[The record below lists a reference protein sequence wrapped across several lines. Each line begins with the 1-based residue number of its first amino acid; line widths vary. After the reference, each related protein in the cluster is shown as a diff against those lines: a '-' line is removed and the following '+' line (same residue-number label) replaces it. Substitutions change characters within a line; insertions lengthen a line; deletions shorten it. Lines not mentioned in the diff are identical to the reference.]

1 VSFDDLE
8 IGAAQTAHAPTMG
21 APVPDGG
28 LERGASVGRY
38 IVIERIGAGGM
49 GVVYAAFDP
58 ELGRR
63 VAIKLLATRG
73 GASEGKARLLRE
85 AQAMAQVS
93 HPNVIAVHDAGTVG
107 DDVFLAM
114 ELRAGTTLAD
124 WLRARKRGWREV
136 LPVFVQAG
144 RGLEAAHKAGLV
156 HRDFKPENVHVGDDG
171 RVCVLDFG
179 LARPAGDR
187 GPAVSETGAIVDRPV
202 SSAAR
207 LDTPL
212 TEAGALVGTPQYME
226 PEQHAREATDGR
238 TDQFGFCVAL
248 YEALYG
254 QRPFEGATVG
264 ALARAVSEG
273 VVEAPPKNSDV
284 PGWLRAAV
292 VRGLSARPDDRFPSM
307 SELLAVIDRD
317 AKRRRGTLVAA
328 AGGAAMIAAVAI
340 VLVSRKEGAAAPPV
354 CRGATETIAASWGA
368 PQRDALKRRFVASG
382 LPFAGDTAD
391 RTIAALDRWT
401 NGWAR
406 IRTERCEATHV
417 RGEQSEEVLALTMQC
432 LDRRK
437 LELDALVQ
445 VLSAADA
452 KVVEEA
458 VGATGKL
465 ADVDAC
471 ADVAAL
477 GEPPPPPRGKEQEL
491 EAIAKQLAEAMAQFA
506 AGRYE
511 DAKRAVT
518 PAVQAADALGH
529 KPLQAE
535 VDHLAARIAS
545 TLGNG
550 EEAEKM
556 FDAALLAAIEGR
568 MDELAIRIA
577 TDRAALLGLE
587 RARPADALVQAK
599 LADALLG
606 RAGRPEVLAAE
617 LDLAVGAI
625 LRAQGD
631 GVAARERLERA
642 AAALEHVYGRDA
654 PELGKVALQLGILA
668 YTQGRYDDAET
679 WFDRVRAIREAQLG
693 PEHPQVGNILVNVGV
708 ARMHLGRYPESSAA
722 FERALAI
729 LEPKLGPEHLTLV
742 KLHNNLGML
751 ESRQRRF
758 ESALERHQRALAIY
772 EKLPGTTEVDVAATL
787 INLAVAQRNLG
798 RLDEAIAL
806 DRRVIGIYEKAYGK
820 THPDLAYPLTE
831 LGRCFVAQRRF
842 DDAIAPLRRARA
854 VRAGQEED
862 PSERAEAELAL
873 AQAL

>member
-1 VSFDDLE
+1 
-8 IGAAQTAHAPTMG
+8 
-21 APVPDGG
+21 
-28 LERGASVGRY
+28 
-38 IVIERIGAGGM
+38 M

-73 GASEGKARLLRE
+73 GASEGRARLLRE

-107 DDVFLAM
+107 DDVFIAM

-124 WLRARKRGWREV
+124 WLRARKRGWREL

-187 GPAVSETGAIVDRPV
+187 GPPVSDSDVDRPI
-202 SSAAR
+202 SSATR

-212 TEAGALVGTPQYME
+212 TEAGALVGTPQYMA

-254 QRPFEGATVG
+254 QRPFQGATVG
-264 ALARAVSEG
+264 ALARAVRDGAIEP
-273 VVEAPPKNSDV
+273 PPKTSDV

-307 SELLAVIDRD
+307 TELLAVIDRD

-328 AGGAAMIAAVAI
+328 AGGVALVAAVAL
-340 VLVSRKEGAAAPPV
+340 VLLTRREGAAAPPV
-354 CRGATETIAASWGA
+354 CRGAADAIAASWGA
-368 PQRDALKRRFVASG
+368 PQRDALRGRFVASG
-382 LPFAGDTAD
+382 LAFAGDTAD
-391 RTIAALDRWT
+391 RTVAALDRWSAD
-401 NGWAR
+401 WAR

-417 RGEQSEEVLALTMQC
+417 RGEQSEELLALTMRC
-432 LDRRK
+432 LDRRR

-445 VLSAADA
+445 VLANADA

-458 VGATGKL
+458 VAATGKL

-477 GEPPPPPRGKEQEL
+477 GEPPPPPPGSEAQL
-491 EAIAKQLAEAMAQFA
+491 ESIAKQLAEAMAQFA
-506 AGRYE
+506 AGRYD
-511 DAKRAVT
+511 DARRAVT
-518 PAVQAADALGH
+518 PAVEAADALGH

-535 VDHLAARIAS
+535 AEFLAARIAS

-550 EEAEKM
+550 EEAEKRL
-556 FDAALLAAIEGR
+556 DAALLAAIEGR
-568 MDELAIRIA
+568 MDELAIRVA

-587 RARPADALVQAK
+587 RARPADALVQAR

-606 RAGRPEVLAAE
+606 RAGR
-617 LDLAVGAI
+617 AV

-631 GVAARERLERA
+631 GAAARERLERA
-642 AAALEHVYGRDA
+642 AAGLERVHGRDA

-668 YTQGRYDDAET
+668 YTQGRHDDAET

-693 PEHPQVGNILVNVGV
+693 PDHPQVGNILVNVGV
-708 ARMHLGRYPESSAA
+708 ARMHRGRYPEASAA
-722 FERALAI
+722 FERALAV
-729 LEPKLGPEHLTLV
+729 LEPKLGAEHLTMV

-758 ESALERHQRALAIY
+758 DAALERHERALQIY
-772 EKLPGTTEVDVAATL
+772 ETLPGTTEVDVAATL

-806 DRRVIGIYEKAYGK
+806 DRRVIGIYEQAYGK

-831 LGRCFVAQRRF
+831 LGRCLVAQRRF

-854 VRAGQEED
+854 VREGQEED

-873 AQAL
+873 AEALWESGRDRAEAVAQATKAVADYRAAEQLNPTFSVERADAEAWLAAHGGT